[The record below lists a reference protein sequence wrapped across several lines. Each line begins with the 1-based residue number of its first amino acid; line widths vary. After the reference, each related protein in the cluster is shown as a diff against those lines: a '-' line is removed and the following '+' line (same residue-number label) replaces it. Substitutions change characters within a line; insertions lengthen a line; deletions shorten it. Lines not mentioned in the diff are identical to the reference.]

1 MRSWSDEVD
10 EMILVIRA
18 EMERKGMSQ
27 TDLAERVG
35 MCQGTVSQ
43 ILTRTHR
50 NNKVATL
57 WRLAHGVGLRAEIRL
72 TRPGEGEA

>member
-1 MRSWSDEVD
+1 
-10 EMILVIRA
+10 MISVIVA
-18 EMERKGMSQ
+18 EMQRKGMNQ
-27 TDLAERVG
+27 TDLADAVG
-35 MCQGTVSQ
+35 MHQGTVSQ
-43 ILTRTHR
+43 ILTRTHP